1 MKGLALVNVIYQDWN
16 PFRNKIYV
24 WLYKR
29 KWIRELDH
37 EDLFDD
43 KTGKRV
49 GAIALIKGNTVLVRL
64 LSFLTEYHFS
74 KNCPTITVKD
84 FKIESISK

>member
-1 MKGLALVNVIYQDWN
+1 MEGLALVNVIYKDWN
-16 PFRNKIYV
+16 PFRNKFYV
-24 WLYKR
+24 WIYKH

-43 KTGKRV
+43 KTGERV
-49 GAIALIKGNTVLVRL
+49 GGIALIKGNKILVKL

-74 KNCPTITVKD
+74 KNCPLITVKD
-84 FKIESISK
+84 FKIESIEK